1 MTDERVRMHLA
12 QAATRIDDPD
22 AYGHVQAALTVLDE
36 PAATRPTHHP
46 DTQAIPRVETAL
58 EHWLVEHAAAG
69 VPETVLID
77 VLRAYADR
85 VERLGHVPRSWH
97 PSRSQS
103 ATDNP
108 ADRRARHD

>member
-1 MTDERVRMHLA
+1 MTADRVRMHLA

-22 AYGHVQAALTVLDE
+22 AYGHVQAALTLLDE

-46 DTQAIPRVETAL
+46 DTQGIPRVETAL

-97 PSRSQS
+97 PH
-103 ATDNP
+103 
-108 ADRRARHD
+108 RHHSTTENHANGGPQHD